1 MLVPKF
7 AFEVA
12 CAPGFAS
19 YMDDDVPWDTR
30 SYVRKARP
38 NSIALEKGEF
48 RNTHARYYIVYSLH
62 ASISSNLEIIRGQCR
77 NANLPLIKNQDMKTR
92 SLELNLISLHTL

>member
-1 MLVPKF
+1 MMLSFKLIDLNQRSLHKKQSSVFYESLQLSLALWRKTSMARMLVPKF

-48 RNTHARYYIVYSLH
+48 RSTHAR
-62 ASISSNLEIIRGQCR
+62 
-77 NANLPLIKNQDMKTR
+77 
-92 SLELNLISLHTL
+92 